1 MAMEKKLLAINIG
14 SASKKYALYYNGAEI
29 LGLHLE
35 KESDKIA
42 ATAKSKGKTS
52 GEMGVSQAD
61 YDNAA
66 GFFIELAKKQNLI
79 SDKSEIEKIGIRVVA
94 PGKYFTE
101 NKIISGEYLAKLE
114 SAKEQAPLHINP
126 TLEEIRKILKVIPEA
141 KLYGVSD
148 SVFYKDMP
156 FQAKLYGLSSDIA
169 EKLEIY
175 RYGYHGISM
184 QSVMSKTEKI
194 LGSIPSRT
202 IICHLG
208 SGSSITAVKD
218 GKAADTSMGFT
229 PLEGLPMGTRVGNID
244 AGAVIYLA
252 KKSGM
257 NLEELESYF
266 NNECGLLG
274 LSGKSQF
281 VKELID
287 LDKAGDEKS
296 KMALDLFVYGVKKL
310 IGAYAA
316 ILNGLDLII
325 FTATVGQR
333 SSFMR
338 DKICS
343 GLETLGITL
352 DNDKNR
358 GIENEGEI
366 GSGQVKIMVITTDE
380 MNEIAQEVAGL

>member
-184 QSVMSKTEKI
+184 QSVISKTEKI
-194 LGSIPSRT
+194 LGNIPSRT

-218 GKAADTSMGFT
+218 GKAVDTSMGFT

-244 AGAVIYLA
+244 AGAVLYLA

>member
-1 MAMEKKLLAINIG
+1 
-14 SASKKYALYYNGAEI
+14 
-29 LGLHLE
+29 
-35 KESDKIA
+35 
-42 ATAKSKGKTS
+42 
-52 GEMGVSQAD
+52 
-61 YDNAA
+61 
-66 GFFIELAKKQNLI
+66 
-79 SDKSEIEKIGIRVVA
+79 
-94 PGKYFTE
+94 
-101 NKIISGEYLAKLE
+101 
-114 SAKEQAPLHINP
+114 
-126 TLEEIRKILKVIPEA
+126 
-141 KLYGVSD
+141 
-148 SVFYKDMP
+148 
-156 FQAKLYGLSSDIA
+156 
-169 EKLEIY
+169 
-175 RYGYHGISM
+175 
-184 QSVMSKTEKI
+184 
-194 LGSIPSRT
+194 
-202 IICHLG
+202 
-208 SGSSITAVKD
+208 
-218 GKAADTSMGFT
+218 MGFT

-257 NLEELESYF
+257 NLEELEAYF
-266 NNECGLLG
+266 NNKCGLLG

>member
-184 QSVMSKTEKI
+184 QSVISKTEKI
-194 LGSIPSRT
+194 LGNIPSRT

-218 GKAADTSMGFT
+218 GKAVDTSMGFT

-244 AGAVIYLA
+244 AGAVLYLA

-316 ILNGLDLII
+316 ILNGLDFII

-352 DNDKNR
+352 DGDKNK
-358 GIENEGEI
+358 GVNNEGEI
-366 GSGQVKIMVITTDE
+366 SSGRVKIMVIATDE
-380 MNEIAQEVAGL
+380 MSEIAKEVAGL